1 MQSSRRFRAVVTE
14 FECNCLGRVYSRY
27 RLASDALL
35 DYSGV
40 KLDMGPHGMC
50 FNGSRGEAQRE
61 IVSGVSPTPC
71 LRVAHPVPISSFNLG
86 SERQMDALP
95 LVISLSRQVFN
106 LSEIGALIHR
116 DTCSIEAK
124 YSDN

>member
-1 MQSSRRFRAVVTE
+1 MHSSRTSIQSIQ
-14 FECNCLGRVYSRY
+14 LT
-27 RLASDALL
+27 SDALL

-116 DTCSIEAK
+116 DTCSIEPK
-124 YSDN
+124 YSECKRYERSVKLEV